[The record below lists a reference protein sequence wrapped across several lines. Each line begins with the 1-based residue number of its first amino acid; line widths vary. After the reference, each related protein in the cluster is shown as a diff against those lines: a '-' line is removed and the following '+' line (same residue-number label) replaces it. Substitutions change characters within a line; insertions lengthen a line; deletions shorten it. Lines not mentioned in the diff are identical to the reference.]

1 MMGIKM
7 AEFKDLLGKTLTKV
21 ELHSD
26 DEIRFYTDD
35 GKEYRMHH
43 HQDCCELVIFNPL
56 TVKI

>member
-1 MMGIKM
+1 M